1 MSLFLRSNG
10 TIAAKRSSASIALV
24 RLAAESQEAIQSKMG
39 FCAPTFKVKSKCVG
53 SVFPL
58 SANKPTHYHFLF
70 CLKKSKKPRKKAD
83 IFFLIVRRLVP
94 AESRLRQSNPQSWAE
109 DDFSKKKFR
118 RMRQREPQVMESRET
133 LIRVE
138 CGIVGI
144 DGLDT
149 RPVDC
154 AVE

>member
-1 MSLFLRSNG
+1 
-10 TIAAKRSSASIALV
+10 
-24 RLAAESQEAIQSKMG
+24 
-39 FCAPTFKVKSKCVG
+39 
-53 SVFPL
+53 
-58 SANKPTHYHFLF
+58 
-70 CLKKSKKPRKKAD
+70 
-83 IFFLIVRRLVP
+83 
-94 AESRLRQSNPQSWAE
+94 
-109 DDFSKKKFR
+109 
-118 RMRQREPQVMESRET
+118 MRQREPQVMESRET